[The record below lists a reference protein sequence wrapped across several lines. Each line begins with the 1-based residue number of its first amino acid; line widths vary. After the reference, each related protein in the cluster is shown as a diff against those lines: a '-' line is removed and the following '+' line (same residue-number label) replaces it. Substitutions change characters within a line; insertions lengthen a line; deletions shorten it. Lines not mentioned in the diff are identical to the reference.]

1 MKNQWM
7 NFFSGSVKIKVTGKG
22 IERFLNDCVRNGIP
36 IWDVKKPYTD
46 SCTCHINLRDIS
58 KIRPLVRKSDCRLR
72 FIGKKGLPFLFR
84 RTLLNSGF
92 LIGAILFFSIITFL
106 SNMIWGIQI
115 EGAKPETEHLL
126 RKELT
131 EIGVQKGKL
140 QFLVADVESIQRQLS
155 DNIDAI
161 TWVGVELKGTTYH
174 FQVVEKNQPEKPE
187 FISPRHLTA
196 KKKAVI
202 TDMFVEEG
210 MPLVT
215 VNDHVTEGQV
225 LVSGIIGKEGQTKIV
240 PARAKIFGETWYKS
254 EVMVELTTKFYVFTG
269 NYKTKHY
276 LKFWNWSLPI
286 WGFGKNEFK
295 SFETETHEKPI
306 RFIKWNLPIAYTKI
320 TSRENE
326 EVERTYTVEQAKEVA
341 KQYAKNKLEEELDE
355 DAKIK
360 GEKVLHQS
368 HENGKVR
375 LSIHYQVI
383 ENIVTSIPLVQGD

>member
-7 NFFSGSVKIKVTGKG
+7 NFFSGSVKIKVSGKG
-22 IERFLNDCVRNGIP
+22 IERFLNECVRNGIL
-36 IWDVKKPYTD
+36 IWDVKKPYND
-46 SCTCHINLRDIS
+46 SCTCNIYLRDIS
-58 KIRPLVRKSDCRLR
+58 KIRPLVRNSDCRLR
-72 FIGKKGLPFLFR
+72 FIGKKGLPFLIR

-92 LIGAILFFSIITFL
+92 LIGALLFLSIITFL
-106 SNMIWGIQI
+106 SNMIWGIQV

-131 EIGVQKGKL
+131 EIGVQKGKF
-140 QFLVADVESIQRQLS
+140 QFLIEDVESIQKQLT

-174 FQVVEKNQPEKPE
+174 FQVVEKNQPENPE
-187 FISPRHLTA
+187 YLSPRHLVA

-210 MPLVT
+210 MPLVA

-225 LVSGIIGKEGQTKIV
+225 LVSGEIGKEGQTKSV
-240 PARAKIFGETWYKS
+240 PARGKIFGETWYKS
-254 EVMVELTTKFYVFTG
+254 DVMVELSTKFNVFTG

-276 LKFWNWSLPI
+276 INFWGWSLPI

-295 SFETETHEKPI
+295 SFETESHEKSI
-306 RFIKWNLPIAYTKI
+306 RFIKWNSPVTYSKVTI
-320 TSRENE
+320 RENE
-326 EVERTYTVEQAKEVA
+326 EVERNYTVEQAKEVA
-341 KQYAKNKLEEELDE
+341 KQYAMKKLEDELDE